1 MKDNCCNTCNPCGDC
16 CSAPC
21 PKPCL
26 ASIEVDP
33 YDPQTWWVDGQKVR
47 VPKMAETCTSLS
59 TNFSNA
65 TLNYAGE
72 CGKDVITGHQLGQL
86 IKLDDLRDVEA
97 PSPDSCSILTWN
109 PHCDYCADG
118 CTKVSAAWEPYH
130 IPDAGDCVMEPD
142 TEGYYHILKKT
153 DCGCIVECRLP
164 VIPQGMTSLNYVRDS
179 VPDDPDFP
187 WYYGCYNDEINLHLE
202 DNAPE
207 FFGKYP
213 LKVTVNYGI
222 QVIKSDKFPFN
233 FNFRSLVCPV
243 IAGDTVKVTKVSSI
257 LQDSCMAHL
266 NTPDMPW
273 GSVSLRGSFVFIV
286 PKGKEAHLHHEF
298 RVRVNPENMHYGKP
312 VYAWPHYLFN
322 SDYDGKMVPESET
335 AIDSTKWPAS
345 RLNALQV
352 IIEPTQGETDY
363 DPVADPDRT
372 QLDPPV
378 DSYEDN

>member
-1 MKDNCCNTCNPCGDC
+1 MKCNDCCNKCNPCGDC

-59 TNFSNA
+59 TDVSSA
-65 TLNYAGE
+65 TLNYSGE
-72 CGKDVITGHQLGQL
+72 CSMNKITGHQLGQL
-86 IKLDDLRDVEA
+86 INLNDLRDVEA
-97 PSPDSCSILTWN
+97 PHPDSCSILTWN
-109 PHCDYCADG
+109 PHCDYCAEG
-118 CTKVSAAWEPYH
+118 CTKVGASWEAYH

-142 TEGYYHILKKT
+142 DAGYYHLLKKT
-153 DCGCIVECRLP
+153 DCGCIVECKMP
-164 VIPQGMTSLNYVRDS
+164 VMPAGMTSLNYIRDS

-187 WYYGCYNDEINLHLE
+187 WYYGCYNDAINLHLA

-207 FFGKYP
+207 YFGKYA

-222 QVIKSDKFPFN
+222 QAIKSDHVDN

-243 IAGDTVKVTKVSSI
+243 VDGESVRVSKVASI
-257 LQDSCMAHL
+257 LQGTCIASTGTVDI
-266 NTPDMPW
+266 PW
-273 GSVSLRGSFVFIV
+273 ASVSLRGSFTFIV
-286 PKGKEAHLHHEF
+286 PKNKEAYLHHEF
-298 RVRVNPENMHYGKP
+298 RVRTNASFPNYYTGS
-312 VYAWPHYLFN
+312 W
-322 SDYDGKMVPESET
+322 DGKIVPDAEAT
-335 AIDSTKWPAS
+335 INNTLHPAS

-352 IIEPTQGETDY
+352 IIEPTQGSTDY
-363 DPVADPDRT
+363 DPVVDPDRA

-378 DSYEDN
+378 DVYPPLNA